1 MDVIENLKMSLAAL
15 MANKLRSSL
24 TMLGIAIGNAS
35 VIAMVAVGQGAQ
47 ELAAEQFESLGP
59 NVIFVSLA
67 ARRLRRT
74 LSSGAKPLLLSD
86 AKAIAEQIP
95 TVAEVAPEIHAK
107 HVISHHNQTFNGSII
122 GTTPEYLIVRNF
134 QVQNGR
140 FINEVDLRRRT
151 RVVVLGSGIAA
162 DLFPAQN
169 PLGKQVRIKNISFR
183 VIGITASKGL
193 LFGEDQD
200 DRIVIP
206 LSTLDDQLRGRSSP
220 FGIAINLI
228 AVLARDRDSIDTAR
242 FQVENLLRLR
252 HQLTRPEDMRI
263 FAQDTVLETASKTN
277 EGLTQMLAAIASI
290 SLLVGGIGV
299 MNIMLV
305 SVSERRQEIGL
316 RKALGARERDILV
329 QFLIEAVILATLG
342 GTLGV
347 VTGVGG
353 SLTAS
358 AVSPLVTSI
367 SPLSIVVA
375 MGVSGGIGL
384 FFGVFPAQRAAKL
397 DPIVALRSL

>member
-1 MDVIENLKMSLAAL
+1 MDVVEHLKMSLAAL

-86 AKAIAEQIP
+86 AQAIAQQVP
-95 TVAEVAPEIHAK
+95 TVAEVAPEIHAR
-107 HVISHHNQTFNGSII
+107 HVVNNQNRTFNGSII

-134 QVQNGR
+134 EVDNGR

-169 PLGKQVRIKNISFR
+169 PLGKQIRIKNISFR
-183 VIGITASKGL
+183 VIGITAAKGL

-206 LSTLDDQLRGRSSP
+206 LTTLDDQLRGRSSP

-228 AVLARDRDSIDTAR
+228 AVLARDRDSIETAR

-252 HQLTRPEDMRI
+252 HQLTRPEDIRI

-342 GTLGV
+342 GSLGII
-347 VTGVGG
+347 TGIGG

-358 AVSPLVTSI
+358 AVSPLATSI
-367 SPLSIVVA
+367 SALSIMVSL
-375 MGVSGGIGL
+375 GVSGGIGL

>member
-1 MDVIENLKMSLAAL
+1 
-15 MANKLRSSL
+15 
-24 TMLGIAIGNAS
+24 ML
-35 VIAMVAVGQGAQ
+35 
-47 ELAAEQFESLGP
+47 F
-59 NVIFVSLA
+59 FVSLA

-86 AKAIAEQIP
+86 AQAIAQQVP
-95 TVAEVAPEIHAK
+95 TVAEVAPEIHAR
-107 HVISHHNQTFNGSII
+107 HVVNNQNRTFNGSII

-134 QVQNGR
+134 EVDNGR

-169 PLGKQVRIKNISFR
+169 PLGKQIRIKNISFR
-183 VIGITASKGL
+183 VIGITAAKGL

-206 LSTLDDQLRGRSSP
+206 LTTLDDQLRGRSSP

-228 AVLARDRDSIDTAR
+228 AVLARDRDSIETAR

-252 HQLTRPEDMRI
+252 HQLTRPEDIRI

-342 GTLGV
+342 GSLGII
-347 VTGVGG
+347 TGIGG

-358 AVSPLVTSI
+358 AVSPLATSI
-367 SPLSIVVA
+367 STLSIVVA
-375 MGVSGGIGL
+375 LGVSGGIGL